1 MKQFGSLLMAG
12 LSLTFATLCFSKQPE
27 EAFEHRVKQS
37 AQRLLDE
44 LVDEAKDSRLP
55 IPDAAAVKEARDLV
69 KEALSGD
76 YRIARYSLKREELID
91 KLFSMYREEPE
102 PVRGYALLMEAN
114 EVASRDVALGLVMK
128 VIDATATR
136 YQQDATQKR
145 TEFLS
150 PRKDGNDKDRLFDL
164 AIETACRGVGD
175 NSFDAAKAAASLAE
189 EIAEA
194 ICAKAKLR
202 QETLKQKIDEAKE
215 EFDNAEGKW
224 KKEKAQDR
232 FRNLCRE
239 ARDLQVAAEY
249 KQEQSRKLTGAIVRR
264 ETLFR
269 DYKSALESLQLNS
282 DDPPANAVVGQ
293 YLCLELGDWRRG
305 LPFMALGDRKDLA
318 TVARHELTVLR
329 GKDEIDP
336 AACGPQAVLALADDL
351 WKMAGD
357 IQNRKPLD
365 SDDRIRADAMKR
377 HAALL
382 YARLSP
388 LLTNRLDQGVAINR
402 ATFTD
407 GAAEAE
413 RFRPVKP
420 PSLCTGNLIDDC
432 DPRRLALTGVWQR
445 GPGGIISDNAEPA
458 KMKLPFQG
466 KLPEQ
471 YDFEIEFTPQGGG
484 LCVTQVLS
492 AYGAGFACDFGGWWN
507 KVVAFQLVD
516 GRAGDDNR
524 STTRR
529 PQWLTAGR
537 RHVAVIK
544 VRRNSVAAF
553 LDGEHVVTMPTDYR
567 NLKHRPDWDFPINSI
582 GIGSWD
588 TPTVFHRA
596 SVIPR

>member
-232 FRNLCRE
+232 FR
-239 ARDLQVAAEY
+239 
-249 KQEQSRKLTGAIVRR
+249 
-264 ETLFR
+264 
-269 DYKSALESLQLNS
+269 
-282 DDPPANAVVGQ
+282 PGQ
-293 YLCLELGDWRRG
+293 
-305 LPFMALGDRKDLA
+305 
-318 TVARHELTVLR
+318 
-329 GKDEIDP
+329 
-336 AACGPQAVLALADDL
+336 
-351 WKMAGD
+351 
-357 IQNRKPLD
+357 IQG
-365 SDDRIRADAMKR
+365 RAD
-377 HAALL
+377 
-382 YARLSP
+382 SGQ
-388 LLTNRLDQGVAINR
+388 D
-402 ATFTD
+402 
-407 GAAEAE
+407 
-413 RFRPVKP
+413 RFR
-420 PSLCTGNLIDDC
+420 TGQIQD
-432 DPRRLALTGVWQR
+432 R
-445 GPGGIISDNAEPA
+445 
-458 KMKLPFQG
+458 
-466 KLPEQ
+466 
-471 YDFEIEFTPQGGG
+471 
-484 LCVTQVLS
+484 
-492 AYGAGFACDFGGWWN
+492 
-507 KVVAFQLVD
+507 
-516 GRAGDDNR
+516 
-524 STTRR
+524 
-529 PQWLTAGR
+529 
-537 RHVAVIK
+537 
-544 VRRNSVAAF
+544 
-553 LDGEHVVTMPTDYR
+553 TD
-567 NLKHRPDWDFPINSI
+567 S
-582 GIGSWD
+582 G
-588 TPTVFHRA
+588 
-596 SVIPR
+596 